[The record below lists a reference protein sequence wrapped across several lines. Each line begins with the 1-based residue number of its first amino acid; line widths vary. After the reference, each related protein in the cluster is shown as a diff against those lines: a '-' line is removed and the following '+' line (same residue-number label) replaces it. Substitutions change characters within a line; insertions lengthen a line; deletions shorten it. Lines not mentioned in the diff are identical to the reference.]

1 LLESYAIMIVR
12 KIEGISI
19 VFDDFYLQRM
29 TLLQNQQNKN
39 LSNDFEQTEN
49 DNLNKTRDT
58 GKLRWFIWKYK

>member
-1 LLESYAIMIVR
+1 MIVR